1 MDVVVATTLK
11 ARTGMLCAMPAHA
24 NISATDLPAQPATA
38 ASIGAPGTAPAM
50 PQQVRDDAHAM
61 QLALLWAQQALWLSN
76 PNPRV
81 GCVITTPSGHVLGS
95 GYTQAAGSAH
105 AEVRALAHA
114 AQQGVTVAGATAFVT
129 LEPCAHTG
137 RTPPCCDALIA
148 AGIKRVV
155 IAALDPNPQVAG
167 QGVARMRAAG
177 IEVSHGL
184 LARES
189 QWLNIGF
196 FSRMLRNKPWVR
208 LKMAASVDGI
218 TALPNGQSQW
228 ITSAQA
234 RADGHAFRA
243 RACAVLTGA
252 GTVLSDNPQLNVRGL
267 DVERQPHL
275 VVVDS
280 RLQTPLNAQLL
291 PASTPARAV
300 WLYHSGCT
308 HADTQAA
315 LTHAGA
321 ELRTMCNAAGK
332 VDLTAMFSD
341 LAQKDINEVHVEAGA
356 ALNGSLLREGLVDEL
371 LLYVAPKLLG
381 QGLGLSGFGPLDS
394 LCDALEMNFATPTVI
409 GPDIRLQ
416 AVVDG
421 ADAFLTAPIFNQQFN

>member
-1 MDVVVATTLK
+1 MDTALN
-11 ARTGMLCAMPAHA
+11 AHAGMLCAMPAHA
-24 NISATDLPAQPATA
+24 TDLPPNTSAS
-38 ASIGAPGTAPAM
+38 ASIGAPGTAPVM
-50 PQQVRDDAHAM
+50 PQQVHDDAHAM
-61 QLALLWAQQALWLSN
+61 QLALSLAQQALWLSN

-81 GCVITTPSGHVLGS
+81 GCVITAASGHVLGS
-95 GYTQAAGSAH
+95 GHTQAAGSAH
-105 AEVRALAHA
+105 AEVMALADA
-114 AQQGVTVAGATAFVT
+114 AQRGNSVAGATAFVT

-148 AGIKRVV
+148 IGIKRVV
-155 IAALDPNPQVAG
+155 VAALDPNPQVAG

-177 IEVSHGL
+177 IAVSHGL
-184 LARES
+184 LAGES

-218 TALPNGQSQW
+218 TALPNGHSQW
-228 ITSAQA
+228 ITCAQA

-252 GTVLSDNPQLNVRGL
+252 GTVLSDDPQLSVRGL
-267 DVERQPHL
+267 DIQRQPHL

-280 RLQTPLNAQLL
+280 RLQTPLGAKLL
-291 PASTPARAV
+291 AATTPARAV
-300 WLYHSGCT
+300 WLYHSGSAP
-308 HADTQAA
+308 ADTQAA

-321 ELRTMCNAAGK
+321 ELRTLRNAAGK
-332 VDLTAMFSD
+332 VDLSGMFSD
-341 LAQKDINEVHVEAGA
+341 LAHRGVNEVHVEAGS

-381 QGLGLSGFGPLDS
+381 QGLGLSGLGPFERLS
-394 LCDALEMNFATPTVI
+394 DAIEMTFAAPTVI
-409 GPDIRLQ
+409 GSDIRLQ
-416 AVVDG
+416 AVASG
-421 ADAFLTAPIFNQQFN
+421 ADAFINDQTFNQ